1 MQQPIVIK
9 VGTSLLTNEEGRL
22 KISFLGR
29 LCEEIAE
36 VQNAGERVI
45 LVSSGAMASGSGILK
60 KRPKDIPERTVFSC
74 VGQPLLME
82 YYRDFFGMHDITV
95 AQTLLTWRDFRDDE
109 ARELIH
115 KNMECLLKE
124 NILPI
129 INENDLVA
137 NEEVSFG
144 DNDQLSAKVA
154 VLLKAKKLVILSDVD
169 GLFDQNPQTNP
180 HAKQIPIVP
189 EITDQIEHCVGEKT
203 SKNSLGGMASKLKAA
218 KFATEHGIETII
230 LSGISARNALPRMLL
245 SEEPFGTRFLKKE
258 GSDEISVQNF

>member
-1 MQQPIVIK
+1 MQHAIVIK
-9 VGTSLLTNEEGRL
+9 VGTSLLTNEDGRL
-22 KISFLGR
+22 HISFLGR

-36 VQNAGERVI
+36 VQKSGERVV

-60 KRPKDIPERTVFSC
+60 KRPRDISERTVFSC
-74 VGQPLLME
+74 VGQPILME
-82 YYRDFFGMHDITV
+82 YYRDFFGMHDIVV

-154 VLLKAKKLVILSDVD
+154 VLLKAKQLIILSDVD
-169 GLFDQNPQTNP
+169 GLFEKNP
-180 HAKQIPIVP
+180 HTFPDAKQIPIVS
-189 EITDQIEHCVGEKT
+189 EITDHIQNFVGEKT

-218 KFATEHGIETII
+218 KFATENGIETII
-230 LSGISARNALPRMLL
+230 LSGISSRNALPKMIL
-245 SEEPFGTRFLKKE
+245 SQESFGTRFLKKE
-258 GSDEISVQNF
+258 RQ